1 MLVGWKYPQGWNK
14 VLQKAVYALNQHSL
28 YGAASLLVK
37 NHGSRNQGV
46 EMGVVVFTS
55 TPSNPL
61 AKFLL
66 SVPMALCSA
75 GLEIFAPKGRI
86 ISTRPYSND
95 SIELKV
101 KTAAW
106 PL

>member
-1 MLVGWKYPQGWNK
+1 
-14 VLQKAVYALNQHSL
+14 
-28 YGAASLLVK
+28 
-37 NHGSRNQGV
+37 
-46 EMGVVVFTS
+46 MGVVVFTS

-106 PL
+106 PLQAPHESESVGKESYCARWGHQLEIELLIYCRGKEEYV